1 MNQYKKCTARPYSLL
16 GVDSTFASDDPLR
29 YKNNLLEK
37 LQKLIITIDDKIR
50 DGKLQNDINRKTTKI
65 KVDKYEYL
73 TVEKI
78 LPSDQRRVP
87 EQAKF
92 SFSSLGKL

>member
-1 MNQYKKCTARPYSLL
+1 MNQYKKCTARPYSFL